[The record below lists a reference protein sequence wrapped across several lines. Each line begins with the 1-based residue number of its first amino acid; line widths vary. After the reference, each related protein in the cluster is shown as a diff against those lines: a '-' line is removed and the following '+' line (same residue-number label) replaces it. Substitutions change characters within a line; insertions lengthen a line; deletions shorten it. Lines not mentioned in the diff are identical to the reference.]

1 MKRKITHGFTL
12 VEIAIVL
19 VVIGLL
25 IGGVLR
31 GNELLNS
38 ARANSV
44 ISQQKS
50 MQTAFYGFVD
60 RFKIVPG
67 DMNGTQALL
76 INNFAAP
83 AVSAGDGNVMLEDS
97 AAFFNNLAQAGFIT
111 CSACSSAAIV
121 TPGATGVAATY
132 IPPAGGLNSLNS
144 PVNVFGQPVVFY
156 FNNGAT
162 AGSTALAGSST
173 AGSISFLGASNEG
186 GKPLLLTGGALSSSM
201 LAEIDRKTDDG
212 DPSGGQF
219 RYTDIVA
226 ITAVTGASIFV
237 DSTASNKC
245 FSGTAPTF
253 TWTLSPPGICQGASM
268 L

>member
-1 MKRKITHGFTL
+1 MKRKIVHGFTL

-31 GNELLNS
+31 GNELMNS
-38 ARANSV
+38 ARASSI

-97 AAFFNNLAQAGFIT
+97 PAFFNNLTQAGFIV
-111 CSACSSAAIV
+111 CSACSSSSV
-121 TPGATGVAATY
+121 MTPGAAGVAATY
-132 IPPAGGLNSLNS
+132 TPPTSGLSSVNS
-144 PVNVFGQPVVFY
+144 PVNVYGQAVIFY

-162 AGSTALAGSST
+162 VGSTPVAGSSA
-173 AGSISFLGASNEG
+173 AGGISFLGDPAEG
-186 GKPLLLTGGALSSSM
+186 GKPLLLTGGALSSRM

-212 DPSGGQF
+212 SPSGGQF

-226 ITAVTGASIFV
+226 NTAVTGVSVFV
-237 DSTASNKC
+237 SATVSNKC
-245 FSGTAPTF
+245 FSGAATVF
-253 TWTLSPPGICQGASM
+253 SWVVDRPGICQGASM